1 MKTEIK
7 LTLLTEAVPFE
18 EWKFEIEQALLS
30 NDLLDAVTEEN
41 NNNEEILLQDDKELR
56 KKKAKAFGL
65 IMSALNEKDK
75 AIFRSTK
82 CVNKRWKLLNE
93 MYQKANNMKLLHLE
107 KEIIEYSIKDINK
120 DINSSFT
127 DNNMSG
133 TEMSR
138 SEVNTRVSSDIAYHH
153 KVILFQYMTCAISN

>member
-1 MKTEIK
+1 MH
-7 LTLLTEAVPFE
+7 F
-18 EWKFEIEQALLS
+18 S
-30 NDLLDAVTEEN
+30 
-41 NNNEEILLQDDKELR
+41 R
-56 KKKAKAFGL
+56 KKICLILNGVLDKQSINFTLIDYTLNVYVLQVSFGSVVSHDGAYPNFYNPRQNGAARKFWSKNRQL
-65 IMSALNEKDK
+65 KVIN
-75 AIFRSTK
+75 
-82 CVNKRWKLLNE
+82 
-93 MYQKANNMKLLHLE
+93 
-107 KEIIEYSIKDINK
+107 KDINK